1 MASTVGPSGYK
12 IEPLNTLAFPKGA
25 APSCELTGLPAS
37 VQCITTHI
45 TLYYATREHAEQVL
59 VQLLDLHRGGSRWAG
74 CPAWR
79 GGGAGWG
86 GGGGGAGAALREWVL
101 AVAG

>member
-45 TLYYATREHAEQVL
+45 TLYYATREHAEQAWHGIMHKISP
-59 VQLLDLHRGGSRWAG
+59 LLAPLRAPSVVVGSEEDRAKRDYTLQMSNR
-74 CPAWR
+74 A
-79 GGGAGWG
+79 
-86 GGGGGAGAALREWVL
+86 
-101 AVAG
+101 